1 MLQAILDFNSKKE
14 ETMMSPGAKIKL
26 ENEIY
31 DIEMALIGV
40 PESPYNL

>member
-1 MLQAILDFNSKKE
+1 MIDFNSKDDE
-14 ETMMSPGAKIKL
+14 NMLNPGAKIKL

-31 DIEMALIGV
+31 DIEMALLGV